1 MSSKILNILWFHDSL
16 SSYFYITCIYIFKL
30 ITQLIYRHI
39 FLHDPY
45 LHPYIDSFVAFIHFY
60 GKLQASYHFCM
71 SDFRIL
77 RLSAIHLVILH
88 GFFSEF
94 VIVFHLSKSYNIIG
108 TILGYGYDV
117 LSYEYIS
124 NLFLLNLIGI
134 YDILMNFVN
143 ELLASAVNCQCLN
156 QTFLDGRIRI
166 HLLSFTV

>member
-1 MSSKILNILWFHDSL
+1 
-16 SSYFYITCIYIFKL
+16 
-30 ITQLIYRHI
+30 
-39 FLHDPY
+39 
-45 LHPYIDSFVAFIHFY
+45 
-60 GKLQASYHFCM
+60 M

-156 QTFLDGRIRI
+156 QTFLDIQHNYKI
-166 HLLSFTV
+166 HKWDLLFSSSLYLSRQYS